1 MKRLQKVSEK
11 TGRLKK
17 KPHHFLQCQQELYGK
32 EESLKS
38 LGNLSLPLCGQD
50 FTQINENLIEEEK
63 KGFYTLFDGSS
74 IACTDYPSTI
84 KQY

>member
-1 MKRLQKVSEK
+1 MCNIFGEETPKGLREK
-11 TGRLKK
+11 GKIKK
-17 KPHHFLQCQQELYGK
+17 KTHHFLQCQQELYGK

-63 KGFYTLFDGSS
+63 KKKRLLYV
-74 IACTDYPSTI
+74 I
-84 KQY
+84 